1 MTSSEYAV
9 LLASASLAALIFSA
23 TAAAAASGAAPRAA
37 FAATHPNVHPPVA
50 GAFHH
55 HQRHGVVGGF
65 FWPGYG
71 YGDDVS
77 GPSYGAPTVEGAP
90 PTPGDVQYT
99 YKYDVPWDWAHRF
112 PPNVTPS
119 HRPYVPSCTDESVTV
134 PGRDGAEHSVNV
146 TRCY

>member
-1 MTSSEYAV
+1 MSYREYAT
-9 LLASASLAALIFSA
+9 LLASACLAALMFSA
-23 TAAAAASGAAPRAA
+23 TTAFAASTAAPRAA

-50 GAFHH
+50 GIHH
-55 HQRHGVVGGF
+55 HHARRGVMGGF

-71 YGDDVS
+71 YGDDVA
-77 GPSYGAPTVEGAP
+77 GPSYGAPMVEGAP
-90 PTPGDVQYT
+90 RATGDVQYT

-119 HRPYVPSCTDESVTV
+119 NRPYVPSCTDESVTV